1 MFESLLKVINMGN
14 ILGYFLLFIGGLGA
28 LFAVISILQA
38 SNKDILINNLLVII
52 IGVALVSL
60 GLKQIQKAK

>member
-1 MFESLLKVINMGN
+1 MFESLLKVIDMGKF
-14 ILGYFLLFIGGLGA
+14 LGYFLLFIGGLGA
-28 LFAVISILQA
+28 LFAVIGILQA
-38 SNKDILINNLLVII
+38 PNNDVLINNLLVII